1 MILFFMFFLSVILLI
16 LVFQSVLIFYASF
29 LNSDLEARTLSSF
42 SVAKYESDKL
52 TTSII
57 YINIIE
63 GGLCMKC
70 LSVYLY
76 KYKYS
81 YVGAGANTQT

>member
-1 MILFFMFFLSVILLI
+1 MTLFFMFFLSVILLI

-42 SVAKYESDKL
+42 SIAKYKSDKL
-52 TTSII
+52 TTPII
-57 YINIIE
+57 YIKIIE

-81 YVGAGANTQT
+81 YVGARANT